1 MPDEIEVIP
10 EGSRSRSQSTADRPQ
25 FPEGS
30 PVPRTMVERVDPE
43 RPSHGDVPGTDA
55 YEQRKADAVPDLVM
69 TAPEAGGTPEPNPES
84 NGNSATV
91 PETVVSQVESR
102 PDEGRK
108 SSPHAHRR
116 KTSDAVPDA
125 TEMVP
130 DAPGK
135 HFDFPLPPI
144 VWQDVKERLTNSD
157 PESSHVTSSDDLAPI
172 PGAFSTDED
181 DNQMMDNNELDDF
194 DDNVDQ
200 VTITAPG
207 ALPKDGGVDDFDDFA
222 EEQEEMGD
230 DDFGD
235 FDDGF
240 QEPSGEVAEVDAMD
254 QGIAAP
260 QQPPTPSVV
269 SSVNTNHLHS
279 TCRCNANFSAAT
291 PYRLRRLPICL

>member
-157 PESSHVTSSDDLAPI
+157 PEPSHVTSSDDIAPI
-172 PGAFSTDED
+172 PGAFSTTDED
-181 DNQMMDNNELDDF
+181 DNQMMDNNEVDGF
-194 DDNVDQ
+194 DDDIDQ
-200 VTITAPG
+200 VTIAAPG
-207 ALPKDGGVDDFDDFA
+207 ALPKNGAVDDFDDFA
-222 EEQEEMGD
+222 EEQEDMGD

-240 QEPSGEVAEVDAMD
+240 QEPSGEVAGVDAMD
-254 QGIAAP
+254 QGIATP

-269 SSVNTNHLHS
+269 SSVKANHFHLS
-279 TCRCNANFSAAT
+279 M
-291 PYRLRRLPICL
+291 

>member
-10 EGSRSRSQSTADRPQ
+10 EGSRSRSQSTTDRPS

-55 YEQRKADAVPDLVM
+55 YEQRKADAVPDLVR

-84 NGNSATV
+84 HGSSTAV

-108 SSPHAHRR
+108 ISPHAHRR
-116 KTSDAVPDA
+116 KPSDALPDA
-125 TEMVP
+125 TETVP
-130 DAPGK
+130 DVPGK
-135 HFDFPLPPI
+135 HFIFPLPP
-144 VWQDVKERLTNSD
+144 VMSQDVKERLTNSD
-157 PESSHVTSSDDLAPI
+157 PELSHVTSSDDLAPI

-181 DNQMMDNNELDDF
+181 DNQMMDNNGVDSFEND
-194 DDNVDQ
+194 VDQ
-200 VTITAPG
+200 VTISAPG
-207 ALPKDGGVDDFDDFA
+207 ALPKDGAVDDFDDFA
-222 EEQEEMGD
+222 EEQEDMED

-240 QEPSGEVAEVDAMD
+240 QEPSGEVAGVDAMD
-254 QGIAAP
+254 QGIATP
-260 QQPPTPSVV
+260 EQPPTPSVV
-269 SSVNTNHLHS
+269 SSLKTNHLNLS
-279 TCRCNANFSAAT
+279 M
-291 PYRLRRLPICL
+291 